1 MVEDMDNYRSNGLS
15 AHRVRVVLPSAPVND
30 ATVHELEER
39 MRSASRAESQAK
51 AVRVEAAAELVL
63 RRGLG
68 LTEKTVREL
77 SGQSTGRS
85 RKEVET
91 ADKLADLPVTWD
103 AFRDGKITF
112 DHAQIIA
119 DTAGRVEIDEE
130 ELVDKASS
138 QPVDVFART
147 ARQHEQERSEDDGM
161 STLMKQRRSRKAW
174 IRVARGNGMTVLH
187 AEFDPVT
194 GERVK
199 TALAAKTRELWREED
214 PDHRPSTEQRMAY
227 ALADLICR
235 PGDRKKAP
243 ITTLFLIADY
253 DIGLRKI
260 RDARLGDGTPMPV
273 EVFKGLAC
281 RARIL
286 PAIFNSRGQPL
297 WVGQGKRIATPA
309 QRMALIARDRGCV
322 GCGADPAWCQA
333 HHVVHWAAEGPTD
346 IDNLVLLC
354 SRCHHRVHDEDWEV
368 HQATRGEFVL
378 QPPSP
383 DNRRPLRIKT
393 PRRRRRKST
402 TKLLR

>member
-1 MVEDMDNYRSNGLS
+1 MDKHRCNGSS
-15 AHRVRVVLPSAPVND
+15 AHRVRLVLPSAPVKD
-30 ATVHELEER
+30 ATAEELEER

-63 RRGLG
+63 RRGQG
-68 LTEKTVREL
+68 LTEKTVREQ
-77 SGQSTGRS
+77 SGQSTAKS

-91 ADKLADLPVTWD
+91 AGKLKDLPVTSD

-161 STLMKQRRSRKAW
+161 SRLKKQRRSRKAW
-174 IRVARGNGMTVLH
+174 IRVNRGDGMTVLH

-214 PDHRPSTEQRMAY
+214 PDHRPSTEQRMAD

-243 ITTLFLIADY
+243 ITTLFLIATTTSVC
-253 DIGLRKI
+253 GRSVTPASGTAHPCRWRCSKTWP
-260 RDARLGDGTPMPV
+260 ARPASFPPSSTPADSLSGWGWGDG
-273 EVFKGLAC
+273 
-281 RARIL
+281 
-286 PAIFNSRGQPL
+286 
-297 WVGQGKRIATPA
+297 
-309 QRMALIARDRGCV
+309 
-322 GCGADPAWCQA
+322 
-333 HHVVHWAAEGPTD
+333 
-346 IDNLVLLC
+346 
-354 SRCHHRVHDEDWEV
+354 
-368 HQATRGEFVL
+368 
-378 QPPSP
+378 SP
-383 DNRRPLRIKT
+383 PLRNGW
-393 PRRRRRKST
+393 
-402 TKLLR
+402 L

>member
-1 MVEDMDNYRSNGLS
+1 MCMVKHKSNGLS
-15 AHRVRVVLPSAPVND
+15 AHRVRLVLPSASVKD
-30 ATVHELEER
+30 ATSEELEER
-39 MRSASRAESQAK
+39 MRSASRAESQAQ

-63 RRGLG
+63 RRGQS
-68 LTEKTVREL
+68 LTEKTVRSQ
-77 SGQSTGRS
+77 SGQSTGKS

-91 ADKLADLPVTWD
+91 AGKLKDLPVTSD
-103 AFRDGKITF
+103 AFRKGKITF
-112 DHAQIIA
+112 DHARIIA

-130 ELVDKASS
+130 ELVDKATSE
-138 QPVDVFART
+138 PVDVFART
-147 ARQHEQERSEDDGM
+147 ARQHEQEQSEDDGM
-161 STLMKQRRSRKAW
+161 STLKKQRRSRNAW
-174 IRVARGNGMTVLH
+174 IRINRRDGMTVLH

-214 PDHRPSTEQRMAY
+214 RDHRPSTEQRMAD

-235 PGDRKKAP
+235 PGERKKAP
-243 ITTLFLIADY
+243 VTTLFLIADY
-253 DIGLRKI
+253 DIGLGQI
-260 RDARLGDGTPMPV
+260 RNARLGDGTPMPV
-273 EVFKGLAC
+273 EVFKDLAC
-281 RARIL
+281 RAHIL

-297 WVGQGKRIATPA
+297 WVGLGRRSATPA
-309 QRMALIARDRGCV
+309 QRIALIARDRGCV

-333 HHVVHWAAEGPTD
+333 HHIVHWAAEGPTD

-368 HQATRGEFVL
+368 QQATQGEYVL

-383 DNRRPLRIKT
+383 DNRRPLPIRT

>member
-1 MVEDMDNYRSNGLS
+1 MDKHSSNGLS
-15 AHRVRVVLPSAPVND
+15 DHRVRLVLPSASVKD
-30 ATVHELEER
+30 ATAEELEER

-63 RRGLG
+63 RRGQG
-68 LTEKTVREL
+68 LTEKTVREH
-77 SGQSTGRS
+77 SGQSTGKS

-91 ADKLADLPVTWD
+91 AGKLKDLPGTSD
-103 AFRDGKITF
+103 AFRDGRITF

-130 ELVDKASS
+130 ELVEKATSE
-138 QPVDVFART
+138 PVDVFART

-161 STLMKQRRSRKAW
+161 STLKKQRRNRKAW
-174 IRVARGNGMTVLH
+174 IRIGWGDGMTVLH

-214 PDHRPSTEQRMAY
+214 PDHRPSTEQRMAD

-253 DIGLRKI
+253 DIGMQQI
-260 RDARLGDGTPMPV
+260 RNARLGDGTPMPV
-273 EVFKGLAC
+273 DVFKDLAC
-281 RARIL
+281 QARIL

-297 WVGQGKRIATPA
+297 WVGLGRRTATPA

-333 HHVVHWAAEGPTD
+333 HHIVHWAADGPTD

-368 HQATRGEFVL
+368 QQVRQGEYVL

-383 DNRRPLRIKT
+383 DSRRPLPIRT